1 MGTELFPEVDA
12 GTFEI
17 RLKTAPGNALEDTEK
32 LVARIEGTI
41 KEVIPEEAD
50 RNLDCQ
56 YRFAGRQGGRFF
68 DRTQFQFGAGYG
80 LLDRQPETRAD
91 AEPARRPISTRCET
105 KLAEE
110 YPLEEFLFVS
120 GGIVN
125 MALNEGVP
133 TPISVQVSAGTL
145 GQCRDAAERIVDVV
159 QQIPGTVDVQ
169 IAQSLDYP
177 QFDVQV
183 DRTRAKYLG
192 VDQEQVAQT
201 VLTALGS
208 SVGYSPT
215 IWIDP
220 KSGVDFFMG
229 VQYEVQRISIAG

>member
-1 MGTELFPEVDA
+1 
-12 GTFEI
+12 
-17 RLKTAPGNALEDTEK
+17 
-32 LVARIEGTI
+32 
-41 KEVIPEEAD
+41 
-50 RNLDCQ
+50 
-56 YRFAGRQGGRFF
+56 
-68 DRTQFQFGAGYG
+68 
-80 LLDRQPETRAD
+80 
-91 AEPARRPISTRCET
+91 
-105 KLAEE
+105 
-110 YPLEEFLFVS
+110 
-120 GGIVN
+120 

-145 GQCRDAAERIVDVV
+145 QQCRDDAEKVVDVV
-159 QQIPGTVDVQ
+159 SQIPGTADVQ

-192 VDQEQVAQT
+192 LDQEEVAQT

-220 KSGVDFFMG
+220 KSGTDFFMG
-229 VQYEVQRISIAG
+229 VQYESNEFESLDEIRNIPLSLSTPNGPITIPLSNVATIKRVTIPGEIAHYNISRVNDVHVNVSGRDIGSVARDVETGARRNGI